1 MKGELEQRRRR
12 TALNFEIVTV
22 SLPFVR
28 HPQHLDTQEKLDLI
42 AVSGCVVVFNPFSNT
57 VILFTVSIELNAY
70 LPSDHGVADL
80 SVSTCCFF

>member
-12 TALNFEIVTV
+12 TALNFEM

-28 HPQHLDTQEKLDLI
+28 HLDTQEKLDLI
-42 AVSGCVVVFNPFSNT
+42 AVLGCVVMFNPFSNT